1 MFKNVLHHYLIV
13 GILIVFPISIYFN
26 LHDYVICHGTQAK
39 GCKQLMLSNIRRHT
53 VLVLIYFVDIL
64 EFIQQLQLQKL
75 LAILPL
81 MIQRISYT

>member
-1 MFKNVLHHYLIV
+1 M

-26 LHDYVICHGTQAK
+26 LDDYVICHRTQAK
-39 GCKQLMLSNIRRHT
+39 GCKQLMLSSIRRHT

-64 EFIQQLQLQKL
+64 EFIQLFQLQKL
-75 LAILPL
+75 LPILPL